1 MPTRER
7 LMTIGTARGRRLLGE
22 LAGELRHA
30 RLAAGLTQEAVGS
43 AVRLSKATISRIERG
58 RVPIDILT
66 AAQVARVLGL
76 DLSVRCFPAAGQ
88 LRDAAHVA
96 LVRRL
101 LAVAAPSLVVKLE
114 VPIRPAD
121 LRAWDVVL
129 SHGRQR
135 VAVAA
140 ETRLRDLQALLRRE
154 QQKCIHS
161 GIDTLLL
168 VVADTKH
175 NRDAL
180 RESRAV
186 LERELPWSSR
196 RILSAIRAGRL
207 PERAGVAVL

>member
-1 MPTRER
+1 
-7 LMTIGTARGRRLLGE
+7 
-22 LAGELRHA
+22 
-30 RLAAGLTQEAVGS
+30 
-43 AVRLSKATISRIERG
+43 
-58 RVPIDILT
+58 VPIDILT